1 MHIIH
6 AADGMIPSD
15 MALHDDDGVDEE
27 RRLFYVAMTRAK
39 DMLYVYFPLRY
50 YHRRFSQGDAHTY
63 AQLTRF
69 IPDSVRTLF
78 EERTETPAEP
88 PEETVDA
95 CRAVSAQRAVQ
106 AKLGR
111 LWRP

>member
-1 MHIIH
+1 MASWLDELNPAQRKAVVHGNH
-6 AADGMIPSD
+6 GRFRLGDGHS
-15 MALHDDDGVDEE
+15 
-27 RRLFYVAMTRAK
+27 
-39 DMLYVYFPLRY
+39 
-50 YHRRFSQGDAHTY
+50 Y

-78 EERTETPAEP
+78 EERTETPAESS
-88 PEETVDA
+88 EKTVDA
-95 CRAVSAQRAVQ
+95 PRAVSAQRTVQ